1 MDTVMAE
8 GAYAGD
14 LSPKEA
20 WDLLAKEPAAS
31 LIDVRTDAE
40 WAYVG
45 GPDIAPLGKTAHRVS
60 WQVFPAMAINPA
72 FADQVAKVAP
82 DKTQPI
88 LFLCRSGARSR
99 DAAIALTRLGYRR
112 CYNVAEG
119 FEGPMDSGRHRGAV
133 SGWKV
138 SGLPWKQS

>member
-1 MDTVMAE
+1 MAD
-8 GAYAGD
+8 GPYAGD

-20 WDLLAKEPAAS
+20 WDLLAREPGAS
-31 LIDVRTDAE
+31 LIDVRTEAE

-45 GPDIAPLGKTAHRVS
+45 LPDTTPLGKATHRVS
-60 WQVFPAMAINPA
+60 WQAFPAMAINPA
-72 FADQVAKVAP
+72 FADQIATIAA

-99 DAAIALTRLGYRR
+99 DAAIALTRLGYKR

-119 FEGPMDSGRHRGAV
+119 FEGSMDSSRHRGSV

-138 SGLPWKQS
+138 AGLPWKQS